1 MKKIAL
7 SLLVLVLAI
16 WSAFSSPAVA
26 QPPVCLFY
34 GLARVDGAPVPGG
47 TSVSAWVQG
56 VKAAETTTAGDGS
69 YRLVVVQPE
78 GQLFSGTT
86 VEFKIGE
93 STARQTGVWRA
104 GEVFSLNLDY
114 GAPAPPPPP
123 SPTAS
128 PAPTQAST
136 PTPSPTASPALTPAP
151 PPASGLGC
159 QSRARSQVGWP
170 VVDLLL
176 LVSLYTGLVLGRRRK

>member
-1 MKKIAL
+1 MKKTAL
-7 SLLVLVLAI
+7 SLLVLAM
-16 WSAFSSPAVA
+16 WSAFSSPALA

-104 GEVFSLNLDY
+104 GEVFNLNLDY
-114 GAPAPPPPP
+114 GAPAP
-123 SPTAS
+123 
-128 PAPTQAST
+128 T